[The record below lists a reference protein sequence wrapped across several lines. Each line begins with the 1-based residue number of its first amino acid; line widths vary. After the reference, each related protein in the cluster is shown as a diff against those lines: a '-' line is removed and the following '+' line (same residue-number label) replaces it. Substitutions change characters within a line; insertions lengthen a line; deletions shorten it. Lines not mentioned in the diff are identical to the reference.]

1 MGSFINS
8 IWMMVLTLSILVVVH
23 EFGHF
28 IMARLFGV
36 TVHEFSVGFGPL
48 IGKINRNGIQYS
60 FRWMLLGGFVKI
72 AGLDIALEGENPES
86 ETESAKIVPFHSIAY
101 WKRVLIIAA
110 GPVFNVIFGVI
121 LAFILAALI
130 GLPAKMK
137 NDAPIV
143 MLASP
148 GSPAFEAGI
157 RPGDRIR
164 AINDQPIQKW
174 LDIPAVIQK
183 YGKNRLK
190 VELERKQE
198 RVTKYIVPLYNKFE
212 KRYIIGIEG
221 VSTLQTI
228 PPGKAVQFAVSQP
241 WAFSKAIVT
250 TIKMVIMREVKG
262 SFMGPVGMTVVMEQ
276 YSHLP
281 LNQIL
286 FQIFYLAIQINMF
299 LFLFN
304 MLPLP
309 LPLLDGGWIVIM
321 TLEKLFRKE
330 FSVEQKAAA
339 QMVGMAGVLV
349 LGAIIF
355 YSDVMMTIKR
365 FFGG

>member
-1 MGSFINS
+1 
-8 IWMMVLTLSILVVVH
+8 MMVLTLSVLVVVH

-28 IMARLFGV
+28 ITARLFGV

-48 IGKINRNGIQYS
+48 IGKINHNGIQYS
-60 FRWMLLGGFVKI
+60 LRWVLLGGFCKI
-72 AGLDIALEGENPES
+72 AGLDIALEGE
-86 ETESAKIVPFHSIAY
+86 TEAPAAEGAEVVPFHSIAY
-101 WKRVLIIAA
+101 WKKVLVIAA
-110 GPVFNVIFGVI
+110 GPLFNVLFGII
-121 LAFILAALI
+121 LAFIMAAVI
-130 GLPAKMK
+130 GLPAKME
-137 NDAPIV
+137 NDQPIV

-148 GSPAFEAGI
+148 GSPAFEVGI
-157 RPGDRIR
+157 RPGDKIV
-164 AINDQPIQKW
+164 AINEQTIRKW
-174 LDIPAVIQK
+174 MDIPAAIQKHGNRKLKVVIQR
-183 YGKNRLK
+183 G
-190 VELERKQE
+190 QE
-198 RVTKYIVPLYNKFE
+198 RITKYVVPIYNKFE

-221 VSTLQTI
+221 VSTLKTI
-228 PPGKAVQFAVSQP
+228 PPDAALQFAFSQP
-241 WAFSKAIVT
+241 WAYTKAIFT

-262 SFMGPVGMTVVMEQ
+262 AFMGPVGMTVIMEQ

-281 LNQIL
+281 LNQVL

-321 TLEKLFRKE
+321 TLEKLLRRE
-330 FSVEQKAAA
+330 FSADQKAAA
-339 QMVGMAGVLV
+339 QMVGMIGVLL